1 MTTSSGRKLL
11 TRTLGGGAR
20 LRRPSRDRTLIAHCQ
35 PNLFYARKDVR
46 PRFISVRNVPNN
58 LAMDGARDTVLQ
70 LEVHL
75 GNGVFWEYG
84 SVRDITYSPQF
95 VSTSPSYTVS

>member
-1 MTTSSGRKLL
+1 
-11 TRTLGGGAR
+11 
-20 LRRPSRDRTLIAHCQ
+20 
-35 PNLFYARKDVR
+35 
-46 PRFISVRNVPNN
+46 VRNVPNN